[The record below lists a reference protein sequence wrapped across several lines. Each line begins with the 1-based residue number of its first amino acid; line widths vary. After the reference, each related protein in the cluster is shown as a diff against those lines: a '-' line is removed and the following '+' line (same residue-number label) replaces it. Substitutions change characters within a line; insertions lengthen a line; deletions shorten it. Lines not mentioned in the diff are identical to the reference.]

1 MMHPIEHIINW
12 YHKLIALNHPPGIL
26 RQTPLSIENKMSTTL
41 STKEIFKQAIP
52 TYKEALQKTGYKYNP
67 KYKPRISD

>member
-1 MMHPIEHIINW
+1 
-12 YHKLIALNHPPGIL
+12 
-26 RQTPLSIENKMSTTL
+26 MSTTL